1 MGRCLVFV
9 LFLSASCSAF
19 SADAYKCVGHD
30 GKVSFA
36 AQPCAPDQGVSSW
49 QARTQR
55 TQLKSVSVDDAKPD
69 NINQR
74 ATKILQAGYRTH
86 ITYKVKIVP
95 APGQKA
101 P

>member
-19 SADAYKCVGHD
+19 SADAYKCMGHD

-36 AQPCAPDQGVSSW
+36 AQPCAPDQGVSTW

-55 TQLKSVSVDDAKPD
+55 TQLHSVAADDATPD
-69 NINQR
+69 SINQR

-86 ITYKVKIVP
+86 IIYKVNIVP
-95 APGQKA
+95 APGQKT